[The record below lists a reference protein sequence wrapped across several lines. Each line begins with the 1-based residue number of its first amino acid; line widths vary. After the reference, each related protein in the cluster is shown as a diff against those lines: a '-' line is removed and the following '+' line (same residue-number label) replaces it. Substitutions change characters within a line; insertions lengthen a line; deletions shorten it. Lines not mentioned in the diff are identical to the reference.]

1 MNDEKV
7 KWVMMVWDKKYSEV
21 QDLLINNT
29 YGIKGGVFWKGI
41 VTAYKCAELLLYL
54 ETYLN

>member
-41 VTAYKCAELLLYL
+41 ITAYKCAELL
-54 ETYLN
+54 

>member
-29 YGIKGGVFWKGI
+29 YGIKGGYFGK
-41 VTAYKCAELLLYL
+41 AL
-54 ETYLN
+54 